1 MATEVRVSTKGQV
14 VIPKGVRAK
23 LGIKPGDRVR
33 IEAIEGRRAIIQ
45 PAVEPPKEIFVKAG
59 DKLVDESL
67 REANRQ
73 DEIKIRRLLKSLGVK
88 G

>member
-14 VIPKGVRAK
+14 VIPKGVREK

-45 PAVEPPKEIFVKAG
+45 PAVEPPEEIFVKAG
-59 DKLVDESL
+59 DRLVDETL
-67 REANRQ
+67 REANRR
-73 DEIKIRRLLKSLGVK
+73 DEVKIRRLLKSLGVK

>member
-1 MATEVRVSTKGQV
+1 MAAEVRVSTKGQV
-14 VIPKGVRAK
+14 VIPKGVREK
-23 LGIKPGDRVR
+23 LGLKPGDRVK

-45 PAVEPPKEIFVKAG
+45 PAVEPPEEIFVKAG
-59 DKLVDESL
+59 DRLVDESL
-67 REANRQ
+67 REANRH

>member
-1 MATEVRVSTKGQV
+1 MATEVRISTKGQV
-14 VIPKGVRAK
+14 VIPKGIREK
-23 LGIKPGDRVR
+23 LGLKPGDRVK

-45 PAVEPPKEIFVKAG
+45 PAVGPPEEIFVKAG
-59 DKLVDESL
+59 DRLVDESL